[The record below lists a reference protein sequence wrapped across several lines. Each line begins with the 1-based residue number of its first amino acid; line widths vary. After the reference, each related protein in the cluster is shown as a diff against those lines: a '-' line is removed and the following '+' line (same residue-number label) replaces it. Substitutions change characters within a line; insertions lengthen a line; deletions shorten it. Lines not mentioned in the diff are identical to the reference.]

1 VTNYLLDTNI
11 LVHAI
16 RGDAIWQE
24 IKKRFD
30 PLMMN
35 SRPEYCFVSEGE
47 LRSLSKQWNWG
58 ELKVQQME
66 FFLQYFVRQSIENK
80 YVIEAYS
87 IIDAYSTSIGISM
100 GKNDI
105 WIAATT
111 HISGSTLITTDA
123 DFNHL
128 DQLFISI
135 ASLS

>member
-30 PLMMN
+30 PLMLN

-66 FFLQYFVRQSIENK
+66 FFLRYFVRQSIENK

-87 IIDAYSTSIGISM
+87 IIDA
-100 GKNDI
+100 
-105 WIAATT
+105 
-111 HISGSTLITTDA
+111 
-123 DFNHL
+123 
-128 DQLFISI
+128 
-135 ASLS
+135 